1 MSLQAR
7 RELLLSLR
15 PQYVNASPRE
25 KKKLLNGFVA
35 ATGYNRKHAVTLLS
49 KGINKKGEGRR
60 KRKRKYDQAVVD
72 ALLIVWKAAYRVCSK
87 RLIPFMPILVDS
99 LIRHGHLDISETVK
113 KQLLSVSPATADRL
127 LVPERRKSGKGL
139 STTKPGY
146 LIKKHI
152 PIRTFADWNDVA
164 PGFLEAD
171 LVAHCGENVRGQFL
185 NTLTMT
191 DIATGWTELGALM
204 GKSERDVLQEM
215 AEIKE
220 LLPFSLLGVDTDN
233 GGEFINY
240 GLVEWCSKN
249 NITFTRS
256 REYKKN
262 DQAHVEQ
269 KNGSIVRHLI
279 GYDRYEG
286 IESWQLLSQLY
297 RIARLYINFFQPCLK
312 LISKWRDGARVHKR
326 YDTAKTP
333 YQRILISATV
343 TEESKERLRKIFPSL
358 DPMLLLQEMERLQ
371 MDLWKTAVGQD
382 QSQQITEE
390 HNKTTEVTGAPHKED
405 GTQSE
410 PSKIENMTLCN
421 PPTPTRRRPKP
432 VQKSTSLEQH
442 KPLSS
447 DSTKKPVSL
456 EAPAALNTA
465 PPHRKGSGSSVLAVL
480 VERFLDDQ
488 QRKHQRNTVSSYRDS
503 LRLLLQFMQL
513 HLRKEVSELDITDID
528 TSLVCAFLDDME
540 NREISASSRNLRLV
554 AVRVFCRY
562 ARLAIPSQSSVLD
575 GILAIPAKQYKRPS
589 IDFLTAMEIEA
600 LLAAPDRTTWCG
612 RRDHAFLCVAQQTGL
627 LVSEMTALRRQDVEL
642 TEAAHVRVFGAGR
655 KERRV
660 PLTKLTATVLEDWL
674 QEPVR
679 CKAKTLF
686 PNARGGR
693 LTADGVRYFL
703 NTHIGAASDT
713 CPSLQDK
720 QVTPFLLRHTAAMQL
735 LQSGMS
741 RETLAQWLGLESVAS
756 TQPYLDANLA
766 IKKEQIRNRRT
777 STESP

>member
-113 KQLLSVSPATADRL
+113 EQLLSVSPATADRL

-220 LLPFSLLGVDTDN
+220 LLPFPLLGVDTDN

-279 GYDRYEG
+279 G
-286 IESWQLLSQLY
+286 
-297 RIARLYINFFQPCLK
+297 
-312 LISKWRDGARVHKR
+312 
-326 YDTAKTP
+326 
-333 YQRILISATV
+333 
-343 TEESKERLRKIFPSL
+343 
-358 DPMLLLQEMERLQ
+358 
-371 MDLWKTAVGQD
+371 
-382 QSQQITEE
+382 
-390 HNKTTEVTGAPHKED
+390 
-405 GTQSE
+405 
-410 PSKIENMTLCN
+410 
-421 PPTPTRRRPKP
+421 
-432 VQKSTSLEQH
+432 
-442 KPLSS
+442 
-447 DSTKKPVSL
+447 
-456 EAPAALNTA
+456 
-465 PPHRKGSGSSVLAVL
+465 
-480 VERFLDDQ
+480 
-488 QRKHQRNTVSSYRDS
+488 
-503 LRLLLQFMQL
+503 
-513 HLRKEVSELDITDID
+513 
-528 TSLVCAFLDDME
+528 
-540 NREISASSRNLRLV
+540 
-554 AVRVFCRY
+554 
-562 ARLAIPSQSSVLD
+562 
-575 GILAIPAKQYKRPS
+575 
-589 IDFLTAMEIEA
+589 
-600 LLAAPDRTTWCG
+600 
-612 RRDHAFLCVAQQTGL
+612 
-627 LVSEMTALRRQDVEL
+627 
-642 TEAAHVRVFGAGR
+642 
-655 KERRV
+655 
-660 PLTKLTATVLEDWL
+660 
-674 QEPVR
+674 
-679 CKAKTLF
+679 
-686 PNARGGR
+686 
-693 LTADGVRYFL
+693 
-703 NTHIGAASDT
+703 
-713 CPSLQDK
+713 
-720 QVTPFLLRHTAAMQL
+720 
-735 LQSGMS
+735 
-741 RETLAQWLGLESVAS
+741 
-756 TQPYLDANLA
+756 
-766 IKKEQIRNRRT
+766 
-777 STESP
+777 